1 MGGGGGGGGGVRC
14 MVMSEVIGNNTDI
27 LPKVLAISPLY
38 DRSTL
43 LLRINPWQ

>member
-1 MGGGGGGGGGVRC
+1 
-14 MVMSEVIGNNTDI
+14 MVMKCEMKPSSTDM
-27 LPKVLAISPLY
+27 LTTISPY